1 MRKAKSNPFRD
12 RCYANKTNSL
22 AVCAGC
28 PNEIKSNL
36 SYAENFPFF
45 LSKTLRDVARNEDQ
59 SACTCRLANM
69 EIIPPINS
77 PKPHSS
83 TNFDS
88 KNFLSFYSS
97 EIEEKAAP
105 Q

>member
-1 MRKAKSNPFRD
+1 
-12 RCYANKTNSL
+12 
-22 AVCAGC
+22 
-28 PNEIKSNL
+28 
-36 SYAENFPFF
+36 
-45 LSKTLRDVARNEDQ
+45 
-59 SACTCRLANM
+59 M

-105 Q
+105 QEKERHFTCDDLVLKIFRISRILILKKSRFERILICGSGGLLLKTKLK